1 MKTLLLAASVLAL
14 STAPALAAPSA
25 PAAPPTP
32 AVASAPAAPSFYRL
46 EVSISDGTK
55 PTPDTYSMVL
65 EENQHGRLQTGENV
79 SLGGGA
85 NGGMARQ
92 AIGLELGFSYTMRG
106 AVLVLDGEVEMSSLD
121 PTTVASGAPTFR
133 RLKAVLVA
141 PVVPGTP
148 TQFVSLYDVS
158 TKHRFE
164 VTVSAKRLM

>member
-55 PTPDTYSMVL
+55 ATPDAYSMVL
-65 EENQHGRLQTGENV
+65 EENQHGRLQSGQNV
-79 SLGGGA
+79 SLGAGV
-85 NGGMARQ
+85 RQ
-92 AIGLELGFSYTMRG
+92 AVGLELGFSYTLRG
-106 AVLVLDGEVEMSSLD
+106 AVLVLDGEVEMSSID
-121 PTTVASGAPTFR
+121 PTTVASGAPTIR
-133 RLKAVLVA
+133 RVKAVLIA

-148 TQFVSLYDVS
+148 MQFVSLYDVN
-158 TKHRFE
+158 TKHRYE
-164 VTVSAKRLM
+164 VTVSAKRVM